1 MTSWF
6 LEVYILYT
14 KTYACSQPPTPSIVE
29 LKIFKSFYL
38 FFTYRVNVNAV
49 EKISKT
55 FVVFCDI
62 SNFHKIDLYYN
73 ILKSDICNVLYYLMI
88 TYLKLVPFEMF
99 IHGIR
104 RFSSCLI
111 SVCIL
116 IYDFKKLTDKNFD
129 LDKQISQL
137 LDFLISWTRRW
148 E

>member
-1 MTSWF
+1 MPVHNPPRHLLLNSKF
-6 LEVYILYT
+6 LNHST
-14 KTYACSQPPTPSIVE
+14 C
-29 LKIFKSFYL
+29 

-137 LDFLISWTRRW
+137 LDFLIS
-148 E
+148 